1 MARTKRT
8 MKKLPAVRL
17 AVKELGVEAPMAQV
31 RKWVKE
37 KYNLDLTDAT
47 AQKYV
52 GDARREVREAN
63 GKPASVKPATAAP
76 RTMPKPPG
84 NGAAIDQV
92 VEAVTTLKG
101 LVGTLGKDNLLKLV
115 EAL

>member
-1 MARTKRT
+1 MAKMKSN

-17 AVKELGVEAPMAQV
+17 AVKELGVEAPMAHV

-63 GKPASVKPATAAP
+63 GKQASVKPATTALRAL
-76 RTMPKPPG
+76 PKATG

-101 LVGTLGKDNLLKLV
+101 LVGSLGKDNLLKLV